1 MSNMNLMQKGHK
13 EIKAKLFKFMP
24 IEKAILSM
32 VVRNLPSPV
41 TGQPRKID
49 SLAVDFKNKTRVFL
63 PCRDAIIS
71 CSQTEPIIVYVTK
84 M

>member
-1 MSNMNLMQKGHK
+1 
-13 EIKAKLFKFMP
+13 MP
-24 IEKAILSM
+24 IEKAILGM

-71 CSQTEPIIVYVTK
+71 CNQSEPIVVYVTK